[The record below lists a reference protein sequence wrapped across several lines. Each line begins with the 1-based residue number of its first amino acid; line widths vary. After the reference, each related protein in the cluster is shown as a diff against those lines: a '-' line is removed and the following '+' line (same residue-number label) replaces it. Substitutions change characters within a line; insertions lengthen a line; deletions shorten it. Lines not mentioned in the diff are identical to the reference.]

1 MMELLI
7 SWCVTSSI
15 LLAVFLLLRGTLFRK
30 LSPRARY
37 ALWGVVLLRLL
48 VPLQI
53 PSLSLPASAADLVP
67 EPPVLSNRPLSP
79 DTAMGHAVIP
89 SGLLEENGLTIADD
103 GTVQASPSDQ
113 GAALWE
119 LQENGA
125 VYMYFGGPTLN
136 DVLHA
141 AVVLAWG
148 AGAGVVLLAVL
159 AANLRFAQKLRKSR
173 RPLPTADCP
182 LPVYEADGLSSPC
195 LCGVLHPA
203 VYLTPEAAA
212 DGTVCTHV
220 LSHELTHFRHRDH
233 IWSLL
238 RCLALALH
246 WYNPLVWAAVIL
258 SKRDGELSCDEG
270 TIARLGEAERI
281 PYGRTLIGLVARRSG
296 AGGVLSCSTTMTGG
310 KKTVQRRIAQLVKQ
324 PETKKTALF
333 LAAAAL
339 ALAAVFVF
347 AGGNSEPSF
356 AQQLQAAHTIQVTFD
371 SSYNDYDAP
380 RITDSDLV
388 AQAKTI
394 LLSGNPDNHTVA
406 PGLRYTNTSVE
417 FFNEAGW
424 SLGFHFL
431 SNQSMCTSL
440 YELAREQENR
450 DQSQTTYQVEYP
462 IFKAQLTELFL
473 NDPECVAQ
481 NQSPDYDMADWLTN
495 WTTFY
500 EVSYG
505 VPWWDP
511 EAPEGWYARAMD
523 AGSWYTIAIPDH
535 LVDAVLEICRGA
547 AQDTAVDA
555 ASSSEMAAALE
566 QTVSLH
572 ASFGSLSS
580 FIGPPITDSDLVN
593 QAKEILRSGDP
604 QSDTTAFADLYYG
617 SSVEF
622 FGADGHSL
630 GRYPLSNR
638 DMCSALGSLA
648 HEQMERNQIA
658 DTLASADYLQAETV
672 LIPALLS
679 DPDWETAVKTL
690 DYQPEDWSA
699 WLSLCL
705 ESLGLAPYYNPEA
718 ELFIFNS
725 PTGTRISLP
734 ESLLQ
739 PQELFS
745 RSASPTRV
753 TVSSSS
759 ADVEEAAASFG
770 TALAQFYLDLDPR
783 HPKAVTSAR
792 LAQAE
797 VYDTGETAFC
807 ARITLA
813 LDPVEPNTVYWMAGA
828 GIDLAEANS
837 PWAGLWLD
845 THEYRL
851 ERQAD
856 GSWRCTE
863 AATGGLRAD

>member
-1 MMELLI
+1 MREILL
-7 SWCVTSSI
+7 TSSVLI
-15 LLAVFLLLRGTLFRK
+15 LAVLLLRRAFRDRI
-30 LSPRARY
+30 SRRAQY
-37 ALWGVVLLRLL
+37 VLWALVLVRLL
-48 VPLQI
+48 VPV
-53 PSLSLPASAADLVP
+53 SLPGADFSVLSAAEPVGRTVTERLEQREIYRVPLAPSPMGTAPQVTSPAPQIEGGGSPSGEAAAPSGGEEAFSYPVIRERVVTAADLLT
-67 EPPVLSNRPLSP
+67 VLWLIGIA
-79 DTAMGHAVIP
+79 AMAVWF
-89 SGLLEENGLTIADD
+89 LVT
-103 GTVQASPSDQ
+103 
-113 GAALWE
+113 
-119 LQENGA
+119 
-125 VYMYFGGPTLN
+125 
-136 DVLHA
+136 
-141 AVVLAWG
+141 
-148 AGAGVVLLAVL
+148 
-159 AANLRFAQKLRKSR
+159 NLRFWQKLRR
-173 RPLPTADCP
+173 TRAPYAAENCRY
-182 LPVYEADGLSSPC
+182 PVYLVEAGLPSPC
-195 LCGVLHPA
+195 LFGLFRPA
-203 VYLTPEAAA
+203 IYLTPAVVTSPERLR
-212 DGTVCTHV
+212 HV
-220 LSHELTHFRHRDH
+220 LAHETAHARHLDPL
-233 IWSLL
+233 WSLL
-238 RCLALALH
+238 RSVCLAVY
-246 WYNPLVWAAVIL
+246 WFDPLVWIAAAV
-258 SKRDGELSCDEG
+258 SKADGELACDEG
-270 TIARLGEAERI
+270 TIRQLGEGERI

-371 SSYNDYDAP
+371 SAYNDYDAP

-394 LLSGNPDNHTVA
+394 LLSGDPDNHTVA

-417 FFNEAGW
+417 FFNEAGR

-450 DQSQTTYQVEYP
+450 TQSQNTFRVEHP
-462 IFKAQLTELFL
+462 AFKAQLTELFL

-797 VYDTGETAFC
+797 VYDTSETAFC

-813 LDPVEPNTVYWMAGA
+813 LNPVEPNTVYWMAGA

-845 THEYRL
+845 TLEYRL

>member
-30 LSPRARY
+30 LSPRVRY
-37 ALWGVVLLRLL
+37 TLWGVVLLRLL
-48 VPLQI
+48 VPFQI
-53 PSLSLPASAADLVP
+53 PSLSLPAAAADLVP

-89 SGLLEENGLTIADD
+89 SDLLEENGLTITDD
-103 GTVQASPSDQ
+103 GTVQASPSGQD
-113 GAALWE
+113 AALWE
-119 LQENGA
+119 LQENGE
-125 VYMYFGGPTLN
+125 VYMYFGGPTLD

-159 AANLRFAQKLRKSR
+159 AANLWFAQKLRKSR
-173 RPLPTADCP
+173 RPLPLADCP

-195 LCGVLHPA
+195 LCGVLRPA
-203 VYLTPEAAA
+203 VYLTPEAAE
-212 DGTVCTHV
+212 DGTVRTHV

-258 SKRDGELSCDEG
+258 SKRDGELACDEG

-296 AGGVLSCSTTMTGG
+296 AGGLLSCSTTMTGG

-324 PETKKTALF
+324 PETKKAALF
-333 LAAAAL
+333 LAAAAV

-371 SSYNDYDAP
+371 SAYNDYDAP

-417 FFNEAGW
+417 FFNEAGR

-450 DQSQTTYQVEYP
+450 TQSQNTYRVEHSA
-462 IFKAQLTELFL
+462 FKAQLTELFL

-481 NQSPDYDMADWLTN
+481 NQSPDYDMEDWLTN

-505 VPWWDP
+505 APWWDP
-511 EAPEGWYARAMD
+511 SAPEGWYARAMD

-535 LVDAVLEICRGA
+535 LADAVLEVCREA
-547 AQDTAVDA
+547 ALCPSSEELYAALQGESPVCFTPSPTADFFYRISDRDIIAQISSLLLDEAVTGTDLSRSPGRVAAGEADCIVSFARDGDTELHVYLEERDGGCLLACGPLGEDNEENASLPVLRVLPSGTSTAIRQAVDDWYA
-555 ASSSEMAAALE
+555 R
-566 QTVSLH
+566 Q
-572 ASFGSLSS
+572 
-580 FIGPPITDSDLVN
+580 
-593 QAKEILRSGDP
+593 P
-604 QSDTTAFADLYYG
+604 QSDSAPAD
-617 SSVEF
+617 
-622 FGADGHSL
+622 
-630 GRYPLSNR
+630 
-638 DMCSALGSLA
+638 
-648 HEQMERNQIA
+648 
-658 DTLASADYLQAETV
+658 
-672 LIPALLS
+672 
-679 DPDWETAVKTL
+679 
-690 DYQPEDWSA
+690 
-699 WLSLCL
+699 
-705 ESLGLAPYYNPEA
+705 
-718 ELFIFNS
+718 
-725 PTGTRISLP
+725 
-734 ESLLQ
+734 
-739 PQELFS
+739 
-745 RSASPTRV
+745 
-753 TVSSSS
+753 
-759 ADVEEAAASFG
+759 
-770 TALAQFYLDLDPR
+770 
-783 HPKAVTSAR
+783 
-792 LAQAE
+792 
-797 VYDTGETAFC
+797 
-807 ARITLA
+807 
-813 LDPVEPNTVYWMAGA
+813 
-828 GIDLAEANS
+828 
-837 PWAGLWLD
+837 
-845 THEYRL
+845 
-851 ERQAD
+851 
-856 GSWRCTE
+856 
-863 AATGGLRAD
+863 

>member
-1 MMELLI
+1 M
-7 SWCVTSSI
+7 
-15 LLAVFLLLRGTLFRK
+15 
-30 LSPRARY
+30 
-37 ALWGVVLLRLL
+37 
-48 VPLQI
+48 
-53 PSLSLPASAADLVP
+53 
-67 EPPVLSNRPLSP
+67 
-79 DTAMGHAVIP
+79 
-89 SGLLEENGLTIADD
+89 
-103 GTVQASPSDQ
+103 
-113 GAALWE
+113 
-119 LQENGA
+119 
-125 VYMYFGGPTLN
+125 
-136 DVLHA
+136 
-141 AVVLAWG
+141 
-148 AGAGVVLLAVL
+148 
-159 AANLRFAQKLRKSR
+159 
-173 RPLPTADCP
+173 
-182 LPVYEADGLSSPC
+182 
-195 LCGVLHPA
+195 
-203 VYLTPEAAA
+203 
-212 DGTVCTHV
+212 
-220 LSHELTHFRHRDH
+220 
-233 IWSLL
+233 
-238 RCLALALH
+238 
-246 WYNPLVWAAVIL
+246 
-258 SKRDGELSCDEG
+258 
-270 TIARLGEAERI
+270 
-281 PYGRTLIGLVARRSG
+281 
-296 AGGVLSCSTTMTGG
+296 
-310 KKTVQRRIAQLVKQ
+310 
-324 PETKKTALF
+324 
-333 LAAAAL
+333 
-339 ALAAVFVF
+339 
-347 AGGNSEPSF
+347 
-356 AQQLQAAHTIQVTFD
+356 
-371 SSYNDYDAP
+371 
-380 RITDSDLV
+380 
-388 AQAKTI
+388 
-394 LLSGNPDNHTVA
+394 
-406 PGLRYTNTSVE
+406 
-417 FFNEAGW
+417 
-424 SLGFHFL
+424 
-431 SNQSMCTSL
+431 
-440 YELAREQENR
+440 
-450 DQSQTTYQVEYP
+450 
-462 IFKAQLTELFL
+462 
-473 NDPECVAQ
+473 
-481 NQSPDYDMADWLTN
+481 
-495 WTTFY
+495 
-500 EVSYG
+500 
-505 VPWWDP
+505 
-511 EAPEGWYARAMD
+511 
-523 AGSWYTIAIPDH
+523 
-535 LVDAVLEICRGA
+535 LEICRGA
-547 AQDTAVDA
+547 AQDTAADA

-572 ASFGSLSS
+572 ASFGPLSS

-658 DTLASADYLQAETV
+658 DTLASTDYLQAETV

-759 ADVEEAAASFG
+759 ADVEEAAVSFG

-845 THEYRL
+845 TLEYRL

>member
-30 LSPRARY
+30 LSPRVRY

-48 VPLQI
+48 VPFQI
-53 PSLSLPASAADLVP
+53 PSLSLPTSAADLAP

-89 SGLLEENGLTIADD
+89 SDLLEENGLTITDD
-103 GTVQASPSDQ
+103 GTVQASPSGQD
-113 GAALWE
+113 AALWE
-119 LQENGA
+119 LQENGE
-125 VYMYFGGPTLN
+125 VYLYFGGLTLN
-136 DVLHA
+136 DVLRA
-141 AVVLAWG
+141 AIVLVWSV
-148 AGAGVVLLAVL
+148 GAGVVLLAVL
-159 AANLRFAQKLRKSR
+159 AANLWFAQKLRKSR
-173 RPLPTADCP
+173 RPLPLADCP
-182 LPVYEADGLSSPC
+182 LPVYEAYGLSSPC
-195 LCGVLHPA
+195 LCGVLRPA

-212 DGTVCTHV
+212 DGTVRTHV

-258 SKRDGELSCDEG
+258 SKRDGELACDEG
-270 TIARLGEAERI
+270 TIRRLGESERI

-333 LAAAAL
+333 LAAAAV

-371 SSYNDYDAP
+371 SAYNDYDAP

-417 FFNEAGW
+417 FFNEAGR

-450 DQSQTTYQVEYP
+450 TQSQNTYRVEHSA
-462 IFKAQLTELFL
+462 FKAQLTELFL

-481 NQSPDYDMADWLTN
+481 NQSPDYDMEDWLTN

-505 VPWWDP
+505 VPWWEP
-511 EAPEGWYARAMD
+511 SAPEGWYARAVD
-523 AGSWYTIAIPDH
+523 AGSWYSIAIPDH
-535 LVDAVLEICRGA
+535 LADAVLEVCREA
-547 AQDTAVDA
+547 ALCPSSEELYAALQGETPVCFTPSPTAYFFYRISDRNVIAQISSLLLDEAVTGTDLSRSPGRVAAGESDCIISFARDGDTELHVYLEERDGGCLLACGPLGEDNEENASLPVLRVLPSGTSTAIRQAVDDWYA
-555 ASSSEMAAALE
+555 R
-566 QTVSLH
+566 Q
-572 ASFGSLSS
+572 
-580 FIGPPITDSDLVN
+580 
-593 QAKEILRSGDP
+593 P
-604 QSDTTAFADLYYG
+604 QSDSAPAD
-617 SSVEF
+617 
-622 FGADGHSL
+622 
-630 GRYPLSNR
+630 
-638 DMCSALGSLA
+638 
-648 HEQMERNQIA
+648 
-658 DTLASADYLQAETV
+658 
-672 LIPALLS
+672 
-679 DPDWETAVKTL
+679 
-690 DYQPEDWSA
+690 
-699 WLSLCL
+699 
-705 ESLGLAPYYNPEA
+705 
-718 ELFIFNS
+718 
-725 PTGTRISLP
+725 
-734 ESLLQ
+734 
-739 PQELFS
+739 
-745 RSASPTRV
+745 
-753 TVSSSS
+753 
-759 ADVEEAAASFG
+759 
-770 TALAQFYLDLDPR
+770 
-783 HPKAVTSAR
+783 
-792 LAQAE
+792 
-797 VYDTGETAFC
+797 
-807 ARITLA
+807 
-813 LDPVEPNTVYWMAGA
+813 
-828 GIDLAEANS
+828 
-837 PWAGLWLD
+837 
-845 THEYRL
+845 
-851 ERQAD
+851 
-856 GSWRCTE
+856 
-863 AATGGLRAD
+863 

>member
-30 LSPRARY
+30 LSPRVRY
-37 ALWGVVLLRLL
+37 TLWGVVLLRLL
-48 VPLQI
+48 VPFQI
-53 PSLSLPASAADLVP
+53 PSLSLPAAAADLAP
-67 EPPVLSNRPLSP
+67 ELPVLSNRPLSP
-79 DTAMGHAVIP
+79 NTATGHAVIP
-89 SGLLEENGLTIADD
+89 SDLLEENGLTITDG

-113 GAALWE
+113 DAALWE
-119 LQENGA
+119 LQENGE
-125 VYMYFGGPTLN
+125 VYLYFGGPTLD
-136 DVLHA
+136 DVLRA

-159 AANLRFAQKLRKSR
+159 AANLRFAQKLRRGR
-173 RPLPTADCP
+173 RPLPTAGCP
-182 LPVYEADGLSSPC
+182 LPVYEAEELSSPC
-195 LCGVLHPA
+195 LCGVLRPA
-203 VYLTPEAAA
+203 VYLTPEAAE
-212 DGTVCTHV
+212 DGTVRTHV

-238 RCLALALH
+238 RCLALVLH
-246 WYNPLVWAAVIL
+246 WYNPLVWAAVVL
-258 SKRDGELSCDEG
+258 SKRDGELACDEG
-270 TIARLGEAERI
+270 TIARLGESERI

-371 SSYNDYDAP
+371 SAYNDYDAP

-394 LLSGNPDNHTVA
+394 LLSGDPDNHTVA

-417 FFNEAGW
+417 FFNEADR

-450 DQSQTTYQVEYP
+450 TQSQNTYRVEHSA
-462 IFKAQLTELFL
+462 FKAQLTELFL

-481 NQSPDYDMADWLTN
+481 NQSPDYDMEDWLTN

-535 LVDAVLEICRGA
+535 LVDAVLEICREA
-547 AQDTAVDA
+547 ALCPSSEELYAALQGESPVCFTPSPTADFFYRISDRDVIAQISSLLLDEAVTGTDLSRSPGRVAVGESDCIISFARDGDTELHVYLEDRDGGCLLACGPLGEDNEENASFPVLRVLPSGTSTAIRQAVDDWYA
-555 ASSSEMAAALE
+555 R
-566 QTVSLH
+566 Q
-572 ASFGSLSS
+572 
-580 FIGPPITDSDLVN
+580 
-593 QAKEILRSGDP
+593 P
-604 QSDTTAFADLYYG
+604 QSDSAPAD
-617 SSVEF
+617 
-622 FGADGHSL
+622 
-630 GRYPLSNR
+630 
-638 DMCSALGSLA
+638 
-648 HEQMERNQIA
+648 
-658 DTLASADYLQAETV
+658 
-672 LIPALLS
+672 
-679 DPDWETAVKTL
+679 
-690 DYQPEDWSA
+690 
-699 WLSLCL
+699 
-705 ESLGLAPYYNPEA
+705 
-718 ELFIFNS
+718 
-725 PTGTRISLP
+725 
-734 ESLLQ
+734 
-739 PQELFS
+739 
-745 RSASPTRV
+745 
-753 TVSSSS
+753 
-759 ADVEEAAASFG
+759 
-770 TALAQFYLDLDPR
+770 
-783 HPKAVTSAR
+783 
-792 LAQAE
+792 
-797 VYDTGETAFC
+797 
-807 ARITLA
+807 
-813 LDPVEPNTVYWMAGA
+813 
-828 GIDLAEANS
+828 
-837 PWAGLWLD
+837 
-845 THEYRL
+845 
-851 ERQAD
+851 
-856 GSWRCTE
+856 
-863 AATGGLRAD
+863 

>member
-30 LSPRARY
+30 LSPRVRY

-48 VPLQI
+48 VPFQI
-53 PSLSLPASAADLVP
+53 PSLSLPAAAADLTP
-67 EPPVLSNRPLSP
+67 ELSTISERPIFPNTILVRPINPSVSLDEEDQADLPHSASTIESNLSEYY
-79 DTAMGHAVIP
+79 H
-89 SGLLEENGLTIADD
+89 
-103 GTVQASPSDQ
+103 
-113 GAALWE
+113 
-119 LQENGA
+119 
-125 VYMYFGGPTLN
+125 FGGPTLS
-136 DVLHA
+136 DGVQ
-141 AVVLAWG
+141 VVWA
-148 AGAGVVLLAVL
+148 AGAGMVLLAVL
-159 AANLRFAQKLRKSR
+159 AANLRFAQKLRQSR
-173 RPLPTADCP
+173 RPLPTAGCP
-182 LPVYEADGLSSPC
+182 LPVYEAEELSSPC
-195 LCGVLHPA
+195 LCGVLRPA
-203 VYLTPEAAA
+203 VYLTPEAAE
-212 DGTVCTHV
+212 DGTVRTHV

-246 WYNPLVWAAVIL
+246 WYNPLVWAAVVL
-258 SKRDGELSCDEG
+258 SKRDGELACDEG
-270 TIARLGEAERI
+270 TIRQLGEGERI

-333 LAAAAL
+333 LAAAAV

-371 SSYNDYDAP
+371 SAYNDYDAP

-417 FFNEAGW
+417 FFNEAGR

-450 DQSQTTYQVEYP
+450 TQSQNTFRVEHP
-462 IFKAQLTELFL
+462 AFKAQLTELFL

-547 AQDTAVDA
+547 AQDTAADA

-572 ASFGSLSS
+572 ASFGPLSS

-845 THEYRL
+845 TLEYRL

>member
-15 LLAVFLLLRGTLFRK
+15 LLAVFLLLRGTLFRT
-30 LSPRARY
+30 LSPRVRY

-48 VPLQI
+48 VPFQI
-53 PSLSLPASAADLVP
+53 PSLSLPASAADLTP
-67 EPPVLSNRPLSP
+67 ELSTISERPIFPNTILVRPINPSVSLDEEDQADLPHSASTIESNLSEYY
-79 DTAMGHAVIP
+79 H
-89 SGLLEENGLTIADD
+89 
-103 GTVQASPSDQ
+103 
-113 GAALWE
+113 
-119 LQENGA
+119 
-125 VYMYFGGPTLN
+125 FGGPTLS
-136 DVLHA
+136 DGVQ
-141 AVVLAWG
+141 VVWA
-148 AGAGVVLLAVL
+148 AGAGMVLLAVL
-159 AANLRFAQKLRKSR
+159 AANLRFAQKLRQSR
-173 RPLPTADCP
+173 RPLPTAGCP
-182 LPVYEADGLSSPC
+182 LPVYEAEELSSPC
-195 LCGVLHPA
+195 LCGVLRPA
-203 VYLTPEAAA
+203 VYLTPEAAE
-212 DGTVCTHV
+212 DRTVRTHV

-238 RCLALALH
+238 RCLALVLH
-246 WYNPLVWAAVIL
+246 WYNPLVWAAVVL

-270 TIARLGEAERI
+270 TIRQLGEGERI

-324 PETKKTALF
+324 PETKKAALF
-333 LAAAAL
+333 LAAAAV

-371 SSYNDYDAP
+371 SAYNDYDAP

-394 LLSGNPDNHTVA
+394 LLSGDPDNHTVA

-417 FFNEAGW
+417 FFNEAGR

-450 DQSQTTYQVEYP
+450 TQSQNTFRVEHP
-462 IFKAQLTELFL
+462 AFKAQLTELFL

-481 NQSPDYDMADWLTN
+481 NQSPDYDMEDWLTN

-547 AQDTAVDA
+547 AQDTAADA

-572 ASFGSLSS
+572 ASFGPLSS

-658 DTLASADYLQAETV
+658 DTLASTDYLQAETV

-679 DPDWETAVKTL
+679 DPDRETAVKTL

-845 THEYRL
+845 TLEYRL

>member
-30 LSPRARY
+30 LSPRVRY

-48 VPLQI
+48 VPFQI
-53 PSLSLPASAADLVP
+53 PSLSLPASAADLAP
-67 EPPVLSNRPLSP
+67 ELPVLSNRPLSP

-103 GTVQASPSDQ
+103 GTVQASQSGQD
-113 GAALWE
+113 AALWE
-119 LQENGA
+119 LQENGE
-125 VYMYFGGPTLN
+125 VYMYFGGPTLD
-136 DVLHA
+136 DVLRA
-141 AVVLAWG
+141 AVVMVWA
-148 AGAGVVLLAVL
+148 AGAGGVLLAVL
-159 AANLRFAQKLRKSR
+159 AANLRFAQKLRRSR
-173 RPLPTADCP
+173 RPLPTAGCP
-182 LPVYEADGLSSPC
+182 LPVYEAEGLSSPC
-195 LCGVLHPA
+195 LCGVLRPA

-212 DGTVCTHV
+212 DGTVRTHV
-220 LSHELTHFRHRDH
+220 LAHELTHFRHRDH

-246 WYNPLVWAAVIL
+246 WYNPLVWAAVVL

-270 TIARLGEAERI
+270 TIRRLGEGERI

-296 AGGVLSCSTTMTGG
+296 AGGALSCSTTMTGG

-371 SSYNDYDAP
+371 SAYNDYDAP

-406 PGLRYTNTSVE
+406 PGLRYTNTRVE
-417 FFNEAGW
+417 FFNEAGR

-440 YELAREQENR
+440 YELAREQESR
-450 DQSQTTYQVEYP
+450 QYTAYQVESP
-462 IFKAQLTELFL
+462 EGIAALSQLFL
-473 NDPECVAQ
+473 SDPACVEQ
-481 NQSPDYDMADWLTN
+481 NASPDYDMEDWLTN

-505 VPWWDP
+505 VPWWEP
-511 EAPEGWYARAMD
+511 SAPEGWYARAMD

-547 AQDTAVDA
+547 AQGTASDA

-572 ASFGSLSS
+572 ASFGPLSS

-638 DMCSALGSLA
+638 DMCSALDSLA
-648 HEQMERNQIA
+648 HEQTERNQIA
-658 DTLASADYLQAETV
+658 DTLTSADYLQAETV

-705 ESLGLAPYYNPEA
+705 ETLGLAPYYNSEA
-718 ELFIFNS
+718 ELFFFDS
-725 PTGTRISLP
+725 PDGARISLP

-759 ADVEEAAASFG
+759 ADVEEAAANFG
-770 TALAQFYLDLDPR
+770 TALAQFYLDLDLR
-783 HPKAVTSAR
+783 HPKAVTSAQ

-797 VYDTGETAFC
+797 VYDAGETAFC

>member
-30 LSPRARY
+30 LSPRVRY

-48 VPLQI
+48 VPFQI
-53 PSLSLPASAADLVP
+53 PSLSLPASAADLTP
-67 EPPVLSNRPLSP
+67 ELSTISERPIFPNTILVRPINPSVSLDEEDQADLPHSASTIESNLSEYY
-79 DTAMGHAVIP
+79 H
-89 SGLLEENGLTIADD
+89 
-103 GTVQASPSDQ
+103 
-113 GAALWE
+113 
-119 LQENGA
+119 
-125 VYMYFGGPTLN
+125 FGGPTLS
-136 DVLHA
+136 DGVQ
-141 AVVLAWG
+141 VVWA
-148 AGAGVVLLAVL
+148 AGAGMVLLAVL
-159 AANLRFAQKLRKSR
+159 AANLRFAQKLRQSR
-173 RPLPTADCP
+173 RPLPTAGCP
-182 LPVYEADGLSSPC
+182 LPVYEADGLPSPC
-195 LCGVLHPA
+195 LCGVLRPA
-203 VYLTPEAAA
+203 IYLTPEAAE
-212 DGTVCTHV
+212 DRTVRTHV

-270 TIARLGEAERI
+270 TIARLGEGERI

-310 KKTVQRRIAQLVKQ
+310 KKTVQRRITQLVKQ

-333 LAAAAL
+333 LAAAAV

-371 SSYNDYDAP
+371 SAYNDYDAP

-394 LLSGNPDNHTVA
+394 LLSGDPDNHTVA

-417 FFNEAGW
+417 FFNEAGR

-450 DQSQTTYQVEYP
+450 TQSQNTFRVEHP
-462 IFKAQLTELFL
+462 AFKAQLTELFL

-481 NQSPDYDMADWLTN
+481 NQSPDYDMEDWLTN

-511 EAPEGWYARAMD
+511 SAPEGWYARAMD
-523 AGSWYTIAIPDH
+523 AGSWYSIAIPDH

-547 AQDTAVDA
+547 AQDTAADA

-572 ASFGSLSS
+572 ASFGPLSS

-745 RSASPTRV
+745 RSASPTQV

-813 LDPVEPNTVYWMAGA
+813 LNPVEPNTVYWMAGA

-845 THEYRL
+845 TLEYRL

>member
-15 LLAVFLLLRGTLFRK
+15 LLAVFLLLRGTLGRR
-30 LSPRARY
+30 LSAWARY
-37 ALWGVVLLRLL
+37 ALWAVVLVRLL
-48 VPLQI
+48 VPFQV
-53 PSLSLPASAADLVP
+53 PDLSLPAAAADLTPQTLSLSDPSV
-67 EPPVLSNRPLSP
+67 PVLSSTYPIDQVRDGQVQGLAILPDGRPTVSTSMGEAKITGAGQAVTRALFWVSP
-79 DTAMGHAVIP
+79 AT
-89 SGLLEENGLTIADD
+89 LL
-103 GTVQASPSDQ
+103 
-113 GAALWE
+113 AALW
-119 LQENGA
+119 
-125 VYMYFGGPTLN
+125 T
-136 DVLHA
+136 
-141 AVVLAWG
+141 
-148 AGAGVVLLAVL
+148 AGVGAVLLAVL
-159 AANLRFAQKLRKSR
+159 ISNLHFARKLRKSR
-173 RPLPTADCP
+173 LPLPTAGCP

-195 LCGVLHPA
+195 LCGVLRPA

-212 DGTVCTHV
+212 DETVRTHV
-220 LSHELTHFRHRDH
+220 LAHELTHFRHRDH

-246 WYNPLVWAAVIL
+246 WYNPLVWAAAVL

-270 TIARLGEAERI
+270 TIRRLGEAERI

-371 SSYNDYDAP
+371 SAYNDYDAP

-417 FFNEAGW
+417 FFNEAGR

-450 DQSQTTYQVEYP
+450 TQSQNTFRVEHLA
-462 IFKAQLTELFL
+462 FKAQLTELFL

-813 LDPVEPNTVYWMAGA
+813 LDPVEPNTVYWMAGG
-828 GIDLAEANS
+828 GIDLAETDS

-845 THEYRL
+845 TLEYRL

>member
-30 LSPRARY
+30 LSPRVRY

-48 VPLQI
+48 VPFQI

-89 SGLLEENGLTIADD
+89 SDLLEENGLTITDG
-103 GTVQASPSDQ
+103 GTVQASPSGQD
-113 GAALWE
+113 AALWE
-119 LQENGA
+119 LQENGE
-125 VYMYFGGPTLN
+125 VYLYFGGPTLD

-159 AANLRFAQKLRKSR
+159 AANLRFAQKLRRSR
-173 RPLPTADCP
+173 RPLPLADCP
-182 LPVYEADGLSSPC
+182 LPVYEADGLPSPC
-195 LCGVLHPA
+195 LCGVLRPA

-212 DGTVCTHV
+212 DGTVRTHV

-246 WYNPLVWAAVIL
+246 WYNPLVWAAVVL

-270 TIARLGEAERI
+270 TIRRLGEGERI
-281 PYGRTLIGLVARRSG
+281 SYGRTLIGLVARRSG

-310 KKTVQRRIAQLVKQ
+310 KKTVQRRITQLVKQ

-356 AQQLQAAHTIQVTFD
+356 VQQLQAAHTIQVTFD
-371 SSYNDYDAP
+371 SAYNDYDAP

-417 FFNEAGW
+417 FFNEAGR

-450 DQSQTTYQVEYP
+450 TQSQNTYRVEHSA
-462 IFKAQLTELFL
+462 FKAQLTELFL

-481 NQSPDYDMADWLTN
+481 NQSPDHDMEDWLTN

-505 VPWWDP
+505 APWWDP
-511 EAPEGWYARAMD
+511 SAPEGWYARAVD
-523 AGSWYTIAIPDH
+523 AGSWYSIAIPDH
-535 LVDAVLEICRGA
+535 LADAVLEVCREA
-547 AQDTAVDA
+547 ALCPSSEELYAALQGETPVCFTPSPTAYFFYRISDRNVIAQISSLLLDEAVTGTDLSRSPGRVAAGESDCIISFARDGDTELHVYLEERDGGCLLACGPLGEDNEENASFPVLRVLPSGTSTAIRQAVDDWYA
-555 ASSSEMAAALE
+555 R
-566 QTVSLH
+566 Q
-572 ASFGSLSS
+572 
-580 FIGPPITDSDLVN
+580 
-593 QAKEILRSGDP
+593 P
-604 QSDTTAFADLYYG
+604 QSDSAPAD
-617 SSVEF
+617 
-622 FGADGHSL
+622 
-630 GRYPLSNR
+630 
-638 DMCSALGSLA
+638 
-648 HEQMERNQIA
+648 
-658 DTLASADYLQAETV
+658 
-672 LIPALLS
+672 
-679 DPDWETAVKTL
+679 
-690 DYQPEDWSA
+690 
-699 WLSLCL
+699 
-705 ESLGLAPYYNPEA
+705 
-718 ELFIFNS
+718 
-725 PTGTRISLP
+725 
-734 ESLLQ
+734 
-739 PQELFS
+739 
-745 RSASPTRV
+745 
-753 TVSSSS
+753 
-759 ADVEEAAASFG
+759 
-770 TALAQFYLDLDPR
+770 
-783 HPKAVTSAR
+783 
-792 LAQAE
+792 
-797 VYDTGETAFC
+797 
-807 ARITLA
+807 
-813 LDPVEPNTVYWMAGA
+813 
-828 GIDLAEANS
+828 
-837 PWAGLWLD
+837 
-845 THEYRL
+845 
-851 ERQAD
+851 
-856 GSWRCTE
+856 
-863 AATGGLRAD
+863 

>member
-30 LSPRARY
+30 LSPRVRY

-48 VPLQI
+48 VPFQI
-53 PSLSLPASAADLVP
+53 PSLSLPASAADLTP
-67 EPPVLSNRPLSP
+67 ELSTISERPIFPNTILVRPINPSVSLDEEDQADLPHSASTIESNLSEYY
-79 DTAMGHAVIP
+79 H
-89 SGLLEENGLTIADD
+89 
-103 GTVQASPSDQ
+103 
-113 GAALWE
+113 
-119 LQENGA
+119 
-125 VYMYFGGPTLN
+125 FGGPTLS
-136 DVLHA
+136 DGVQ
-141 AVVLAWG
+141 VVWA
-148 AGAGVVLLAVL
+148 AGAGMVLLAVL
-159 AANLRFAQKLRKSR
+159 AANLRFAQKLRQSR
-173 RPLPTADCP
+173 RPLPTAGCP
-182 LPVYEADGLSSPC
+182 LPVYEAEELSSPC
-195 LCGVLHPA
+195 LCGVLRPA
-203 VYLTPEAAA
+203 IYLTPEAAE
-212 DGTVCTHV
+212 DRTVRTHV

-270 TIARLGEAERI
+270 TIARLGEGERI

-310 KKTVQRRIAQLVKQ
+310 KKTVQRRITQLVKQ

-333 LAAAAL
+333 LAAAAV

-371 SSYNDYDAP
+371 SAYNDYDAP

-394 LLSGNPDNHTVA
+394 LLSGDPDNHTVA

-417 FFNEAGW
+417 FFNEAGR

-450 DQSQTTYQVEYP
+450 TQSQNTFRVEHP
-462 IFKAQLTELFL
+462 AFKAQLTELFL

-481 NQSPDYDMADWLTN
+481 NQSPDYDMEDWLTN

-511 EAPEGWYARAMD
+511 SAPEGWYARAMD
-523 AGSWYTIAIPDH
+523 AGSWYSIAIPDH

-547 AQDTAVDA
+547 AQDTAADA

-572 ASFGSLSS
+572 ASFGPLSS

-679 DPDWETAVKTL
+679 DPDRETAVKTL

-718 ELFIFNS
+718 GLFIFNS

-845 THEYRL
+845 TLEYRL

>member
-15 LLAVFLLLRGTLFRK
+15 LLAVFLLLRGTLGRR
-30 LSPRARY
+30 LSAWARY
-37 ALWGVVLLRLL
+37 ALWAVVLVRLL
-48 VPLQI
+48 VPFQV
-53 PSLSLPASAADLVP
+53 PDLSLPAAAADLTPQTLSLSDPSV
-67 EPPVLSNRPLSP
+67 PVLSSTYPIDQVRDGQVQGLAILPDGRPTVSTSMGEAKITGAGQAVTRALFWVSP
-79 DTAMGHAVIP
+79 AT
-89 SGLLEENGLTIADD
+89 LL
-103 GTVQASPSDQ
+103 
-113 GAALWE
+113 AALW
-119 LQENGA
+119 
-125 VYMYFGGPTLN
+125 T
-136 DVLHA
+136 
-141 AVVLAWG
+141 
-148 AGAGVVLLAVL
+148 AGVGAVLLAVL
-159 AANLRFAQKLRKSR
+159 ISNLHFARKLRKSR
-173 RPLPTADCP
+173 LPLPTAGCP

-195 LCGVLHPA
+195 LCGVLRPA

-212 DGTVCTHV
+212 DETVRTHV
-220 LSHELTHFRHRDH
+220 LAHELTHFRHRDH

-246 WYNPLVWAAVIL
+246 WYNPLVWAAVVL

-270 TIARLGEAERI
+270 TIRRLGEAERI

-324 PETKKTALF
+324 PETKKNALF

-371 SSYNDYDAP
+371 SAYNDYDAP

-417 FFNEAGW
+417 FFNEAGR

-450 DQSQTTYQVEYP
+450 TQSQNTFRVEHLA
-462 IFKAQLTELFL
+462 FKAQLTELFL

-845 THEYRL
+845 TLEYRL

>member
-37 ALWGVVLLRLL
+37 VLWGVVLLRLL
-48 VPLQI
+48 VPFQI

-89 SGLLEENGLTIADD
+89 SDLQEENGLTITDG
-103 GTVQASPSDQ
+103 GTVQASPSGQD
-113 GAALWE
+113 AALWE
-119 LQENGA
+119 LQENGE
-125 VYMYFGGPTLN
+125 VYLYFGGPTLD

-148 AGAGVVLLAVL
+148 VGAGVVLLAVL
-159 AANLRFAQKLRKSR
+159 AANLRFAQKLRRSR
-173 RPLPTADCP
+173 RPLPTAGCP

-195 LCGVLHPA
+195 LCGVLRPA

-371 SSYNDYDAP
+371 SAYNDYDAP

-394 LLSGNPDNHTVA
+394 LLSGDPDNHTVA

-417 FFNEAGW
+417 FFNEAGR

-440 YELAREQENR
+440 YELAKEQENR
-450 DQSQTTYQVEYP
+450 TQSQNTYRVEHSA
-462 IFKAQLTELFL
+462 FKAQLTELFL

-481 NQSPDYDMADWLTN
+481 NQSPDYDMEDWLTN

-523 AGSWYTIAIPDH
+523 AGSWYSIAIPDH
-535 LVDAVLEICRGA
+535 LADAVLEVCREA
-547 AQDTAVDA
+547 ALCPSSEELYAALQGESPVCFTPSPTADFFYRISDRDVIAQISSLLLDEAVTGTDLSRSPGRVAAGESDCIISFARDGDTELHVYLEERDGGCLLACGPLGEDNEENASFPVLRVLPSGTSTAIRQAVDDWYA
-555 ASSSEMAAALE
+555 R
-566 QTVSLH
+566 Q
-572 ASFGSLSS
+572 
-580 FIGPPITDSDLVN
+580 
-593 QAKEILRSGDP
+593 P
-604 QSDTTAFADLYYG
+604 QSDSAPAD
-617 SSVEF
+617 
-622 FGADGHSL
+622 
-630 GRYPLSNR
+630 
-638 DMCSALGSLA
+638 
-648 HEQMERNQIA
+648 
-658 DTLASADYLQAETV
+658 
-672 LIPALLS
+672 
-679 DPDWETAVKTL
+679 
-690 DYQPEDWSA
+690 
-699 WLSLCL
+699 
-705 ESLGLAPYYNPEA
+705 
-718 ELFIFNS
+718 
-725 PTGTRISLP
+725 
-734 ESLLQ
+734 
-739 PQELFS
+739 
-745 RSASPTRV
+745 
-753 TVSSSS
+753 
-759 ADVEEAAASFG
+759 
-770 TALAQFYLDLDPR
+770 
-783 HPKAVTSAR
+783 
-792 LAQAE
+792 
-797 VYDTGETAFC
+797 
-807 ARITLA
+807 
-813 LDPVEPNTVYWMAGA
+813 
-828 GIDLAEANS
+828 
-837 PWAGLWLD
+837 
-845 THEYRL
+845 
-851 ERQAD
+851 
-856 GSWRCTE
+856 
-863 AATGGLRAD
+863 

>member
-15 LLAVFLLLRGTLFRK
+15 LLAVFLLLRGTLGRR
-30 LSPRARY
+30 LSAWARY
-37 ALWGVVLLRLL
+37 ALWAVVLVRLL
-48 VPLQI
+48 VPFQV
-53 PSLSLPASAADLVP
+53 PDLSLPAAAADLTPQTLSLSDPSV
-67 EPPVLSNRPLSP
+67 PVLSSTYPIDQVRDGQVQGLAILPDGRPTVSTSMGEAKITGAGQAVTRALFWVSP
-79 DTAMGHAVIP
+79 AT
-89 SGLLEENGLTIADD
+89 LL
-103 GTVQASPSDQ
+103 
-113 GAALWE
+113 AALW
-119 LQENGA
+119 
-125 VYMYFGGPTLN
+125 T
-136 DVLHA
+136 
-141 AVVLAWG
+141 
-148 AGAGVVLLAVL
+148 AGVGAVLLAVL
-159 AANLRFAQKLRKSR
+159 ISNLHFARKLRKSR
-173 RPLPTADCP
+173 LPLPTAGCP

-195 LCGVLHPA
+195 LCGVLRPA

-212 DGTVCTHV
+212 DETVRTHV
-220 LSHELTHFRHRDH
+220 LAHELTHFRHRDH

-246 WYNPLVWAAVIL
+246 WYNPLVWAAVVL

-270 TIARLGEAERI
+270 TIRRLGEAERI

-324 PETKKTALF
+324 PETKKNALF

-371 SSYNDYDAP
+371 SAYNDYDAP

-417 FFNEAGW
+417 FFNEAGR

-450 DQSQTTYQVEYP
+450 TQSQNTFRVEHLA
-462 IFKAQLTELFL
+462 FKAQLTELFL

-783 HPKAVTSAR
+783 HPKAVTSAQ
-792 LAQAE
+792 LSQAE
-797 VYDTGETAFC
+797 VYDAGETAFC

-845 THEYRL
+845 TLEYRL

>member
-15 LLAVFLLLRGTLFRK
+15 LLAVFLLLRGTVFRT
-30 LSPRARY
+30 LSPRVRY

-48 VPLQI
+48 VPFQI
-53 PSLSLPASAADLVP
+53 PSLSLPAAAADLAP
-67 EPPVLSNRPLSP
+67 ELSTISERPIFPNTILVRPINPSVSLDEEDQADLPHSASTIESNLSEYY
-79 DTAMGHAVIP
+79 H
-89 SGLLEENGLTIADD
+89 
-103 GTVQASPSDQ
+103 
-113 GAALWE
+113 
-119 LQENGA
+119 
-125 VYMYFGGPTLN
+125 FGGPTLSEG
-136 DVLHA
+136 VQ
-141 AVVLAWG
+141 VVWT

-159 AANLRFAQKLRKSR
+159 AANLRFAQKLRQSR
-173 RPLPTADCP
+173 RPLPTAGCP
-182 LPVYEADGLSSPC
+182 LPVYEAEELSSPC
-195 LCGVLHPA
+195 LCGVLRPA
-203 VYLTPEAAA
+203 IYLTPEAAE
-212 DGTVCTHV
+212 DGTVRTHV

-246 WYNPLVWAAVIL
+246 WYNPLVWAAVVL

-270 TIARLGEAERI
+270 TIRQLGEGERI

-333 LAAAAL
+333 LAAAAV

-371 SSYNDYDAP
+371 SAYNDYDAP

-394 LLSGNPDNHTVA
+394 LLSGDPDNHTVA

-417 FFNEAGW
+417 FFNEAGR

-450 DQSQTTYQVEYP
+450 TQSQNTFRVEHP
-462 IFKAQLTELFL
+462 AFKAQLTELFL

-547 AQDTAVDA
+547 AQDTAADA

-734 ESLLQ
+734 EPLLQ

-845 THEYRL
+845 TLEYRL

>member
-15 LLAVFLLLRGTLFRK
+15 LLAVFLLLRGTLFRT
-30 LSPRARY
+30 LSPRVRY

-48 VPLQI
+48 VPFQI
-53 PSLSLPASAADLVP
+53 PSLSLPAAAADLAP
-67 EPPVLSNRPLSP
+67 ELSTISERPIFPNTILVRPINPSVSLDEEDQADLPHSASTIESNLSEYY
-79 DTAMGHAVIP
+79 H
-89 SGLLEENGLTIADD
+89 
-103 GTVQASPSDQ
+103 
-113 GAALWE
+113 
-119 LQENGA
+119 
-125 VYMYFGGPTLN
+125 FGGPTLS
-136 DVLHA
+136 DGVQ
-141 AVVLAWG
+141 VVWA
-148 AGAGVVLLAVL
+148 AGAGMVLLAVL

-173 RPLPTADCP
+173 RPLPLADCP
-182 LPVYEADGLSSPC
+182 LPVYEAYGLPSPC
-195 LCGVLHPA
+195 LCGVLRPA
-203 VYLTPEAAA
+203 VYLTPEAAE
-212 DGTVCTHV
+212 DGTVRTHV

-246 WYNPLVWAAVIL
+246 WYNPLVWAAVVL

-270 TIARLGEAERI
+270 TIRQLGEGERI

-296 AGGVLSCSTTMTGG
+296 AGGVLSCSTTMTGR

-324 PETKKTALF
+324 PETKKAALF

-371 SSYNDYDAP
+371 SAYNDYDAP

-394 LLSGNPDNHTVA
+394 LLSGDPDNHTVA

-417 FFNEAGW
+417 FFNEAGR

-431 SNQSMCTSL
+431 SNPSMCTSL

-450 DQSQTTYQVEYP
+450 TQSQNTFRVEHP
-462 IFKAQLTELFL
+462 AFKAQLTELFL

-837 PWAGLWLD
+837 P
-845 THEYRL
+845 
-851 ERQAD
+851 
-856 GSWRCTE
+856 
-863 AATGGLRAD
+863 

>member
-15 LLAVFLLLRGTLFRK
+15 LLAVFLLLRGTVFRK

-48 VPLQI
+48 VPFQI
-53 PSLSLPASAADLVP
+53 PSLSLPAAAADLAP
-67 EPPVLSNRPLSP
+67 ELPVLSNRPLSP

-89 SGLLEENGLTIADD
+89 SSLLEENGLTIADD
-103 GTVQASPSDQ
+103 GTVQASPSGQ

-119 LQENGA
+119 LQENGE
-125 VYMYFGGPTLN
+125 VYMYFGGPTLDN
-136 DVLHA
+136 VLHA

-173 RPLPTADCP
+173 LPLPTADCP
-182 LPVYEADGLSSPC
+182 LPVYEADGLPSPC
-195 LCGVLHPA
+195 LCGVLRPA

-212 DGTVCTHV
+212 DGTVRTHV

-258 SKRDGELSCDEG
+258 SKRDGELACDEG

-417 FFNEAGW
+417 FFNEAGR

-450 DQSQTTYQVEYP
+450 TQSQNTFRVEHP
-462 IFKAQLTELFL
+462 AFKAQLTELFL

-511 EAPEGWYARAMD
+511 EAPEGWYARAVD

-547 AQDTAVDA
+547 AQDTAADA

-783 HPKAVTSAR
+783 HPKAVTSAQ

-828 GIDLAEANS
+828 GIDLAEADS

-845 THEYRL
+845 TLEYRL

-856 GSWRCTE
+856 GSWRCTG

>member
-30 LSPRARY
+30 LSPRVRY

-48 VPLQI
+48 VPFQI

-89 SGLLEENGLTIADD
+89 SDLLEENGLTITDG
-103 GTVQASPSDQ
+103 GTVQASPSGQD
-113 GAALWE
+113 AALWE
-119 LQENGA
+119 LQENGE
-125 VYMYFGGPTLN
+125 VYLYFGGPTLD
-136 DVLHA
+136 DVLRA

-159 AANLRFAQKLRKSR
+159 AANLRFAQKLRQSR
-173 RPLPTADCP
+173 RPLPTAGCP
-182 LPVYEADGLSSPC
+182 LPVYEAEELSSPC
-195 LCGVLHPA
+195 LCGVLRPA
-203 VYLTPEAAA
+203 VYLTPEAAE
-212 DGTVCTHV
+212 DGRVRTHV

-238 RCLALALH
+238 RCLALVLH
-246 WYNPLVWAAVIL
+246 WYNPLVWAAVVL

-270 TIARLGEAERI
+270 TIRQLGEGERI

-371 SSYNDYDAP
+371 SAYNDYDAP

-394 LLSGNPDNHTVA
+394 LLSGDPDNHTVA

-417 FFNEAGW
+417 FFNEADR

-450 DQSQTTYQVEYP
+450 TQSQNTYRVEHSA
-462 IFKAQLTELFL
+462 FKAQLTELFL

-535 LVDAVLEICRGA
+535 LVDAVLEICREA
-547 AQDTAVDA
+547 ALCPSSEELYAALQGESPVCFTPSPTADFFYRISDRDVIAQISSLLLDEAVTGTDLSRSPGRVAVGESDCIISFARDGDTELHVYLEDRDGGCLLACGPLGEDNEENASFPVLRVLPSGTSTAIRQAVDDWYA
-555 ASSSEMAAALE
+555 R
-566 QTVSLH
+566 Q
-572 ASFGSLSS
+572 
-580 FIGPPITDSDLVN
+580 
-593 QAKEILRSGDP
+593 P
-604 QSDTTAFADLYYG
+604 QSDSAPAD
-617 SSVEF
+617 
-622 FGADGHSL
+622 
-630 GRYPLSNR
+630 
-638 DMCSALGSLA
+638 
-648 HEQMERNQIA
+648 
-658 DTLASADYLQAETV
+658 
-672 LIPALLS
+672 
-679 DPDWETAVKTL
+679 
-690 DYQPEDWSA
+690 
-699 WLSLCL
+699 
-705 ESLGLAPYYNPEA
+705 
-718 ELFIFNS
+718 
-725 PTGTRISLP
+725 
-734 ESLLQ
+734 
-739 PQELFS
+739 
-745 RSASPTRV
+745 
-753 TVSSSS
+753 
-759 ADVEEAAASFG
+759 
-770 TALAQFYLDLDPR
+770 
-783 HPKAVTSAR
+783 
-792 LAQAE
+792 
-797 VYDTGETAFC
+797 
-807 ARITLA
+807 
-813 LDPVEPNTVYWMAGA
+813 
-828 GIDLAEANS
+828 
-837 PWAGLWLD
+837 
-845 THEYRL
+845 
-851 ERQAD
+851 
-856 GSWRCTE
+856 
-863 AATGGLRAD
+863 

>member
-1 MMELLI
+1 M
-7 SWCVTSSI
+7 
-15 LLAVFLLLRGTLFRK
+15 
-30 LSPRARY
+30 
-37 ALWGVVLLRLL
+37 
-48 VPLQI
+48 
-53 PSLSLPASAADLVP
+53 
-67 EPPVLSNRPLSP
+67 
-79 DTAMGHAVIP
+79 
-89 SGLLEENGLTIADD
+89 
-103 GTVQASPSDQ
+103 
-113 GAALWE
+113 
-119 LQENGA
+119 
-125 VYMYFGGPTLN
+125 
-136 DVLHA
+136 
-141 AVVLAWG
+141 
-148 AGAGVVLLAVL
+148 
-159 AANLRFAQKLRKSR
+159 
-173 RPLPTADCP
+173 
-182 LPVYEADGLSSPC
+182 
-195 LCGVLHPA
+195 
-203 VYLTPEAAA
+203 
-212 DGTVCTHV
+212 
-220 LSHELTHFRHRDH
+220 
-233 IWSLL
+233 
-238 RCLALALH
+238 
-246 WYNPLVWAAVIL
+246 
-258 SKRDGELSCDEG
+258 
-270 TIARLGEAERI
+270 
-281 PYGRTLIGLVARRSG
+281 
-296 AGGVLSCSTTMTGG
+296 
-310 KKTVQRRIAQLVKQ
+310 
-324 PETKKTALF
+324 
-333 LAAAAL
+333 
-339 ALAAVFVF
+339 
-347 AGGNSEPSF
+347 
-356 AQQLQAAHTIQVTFD
+356 
-371 SSYNDYDAP
+371 
-380 RITDSDLV
+380 
-388 AQAKTI
+388 
-394 LLSGNPDNHTVA
+394 
-406 PGLRYTNTSVE
+406 E
-417 FFNEAGW
+417 FFNEAGR

-450 DQSQTTYQVEYP
+450 TQSQNTFRVEHSA
-462 IFKAQLTELFL
+462 FKAQLTELFL

-511 EAPEGWYARAMD
+511 EVPEGWYARAMD

-547 AQDTAVDA
+547 AQDTAADA

-572 ASFGSLSS
+572 ASFGPLSS

-658 DTLASADYLQAETV
+658 DTLASTDYLQAETV

-845 THEYRL
+845 TLEYRL

>member
-30 LSPRARY
+30 LSPRVRY

-48 VPLQI
+48 VPFQI
-53 PSLSLPASAADLVP
+53 PSLSLPAAAADLAP
-67 EPPVLSNRPLSP
+67 ELSTISEHPIFPNTILVRPINPSVSLDEEDQADLPHSASTIESNLSEYY
-79 DTAMGHAVIP
+79 H
-89 SGLLEENGLTIADD
+89 
-103 GTVQASPSDQ
+103 
-113 GAALWE
+113 
-119 LQENGA
+119 
-125 VYMYFGGPTLN
+125 FGGPTLSEG
-136 DVLHA
+136 VQ
-141 AVVLAWG
+141 VVWT

-159 AANLRFAQKLRKSR
+159 AANLRFAQKLRQSR

-182 LPVYEADGLSSPC
+182 LPVYEAYGLPSPC
-195 LCGVLHPA
+195 LCGVLRPA
-203 VYLTPEAAA
+203 VYLTPEAAE
-212 DGTVCTHV
+212 DGRVRTHV

-246 WYNPLVWAAVIL
+246 WYNPLVWAAVVL
-258 SKRDGELSCDEG
+258 SKRDGELACDEG
-270 TIARLGEAERI
+270 TIAQLGEAERI

-324 PETKKTALF
+324 PEAKKTALF

-371 SSYNDYDAP
+371 SAYNDYDAP

-394 LLSGNPDNHTVA
+394 LLSGDPDNHTVA

-417 FFNEAGW
+417 FFNEAGR

-440 YELAREQENR
+440 YELAKEQENR
-450 DQSQTTYQVEYP
+450 TQSQNTYRVEHSA
-462 IFKAQLTELFL
+462 FKAQLTELFL

-481 NQSPDYDMADWLTN
+481 NQSPDYDMEDWLTN

-523 AGSWYTIAIPDH
+523 AGSWYSIAIPDH

-547 AQDTAVDA
+547 AQDTAADA

-572 ASFGSLSS
+572 ASFGPLSS

-658 DTLASADYLQAETV
+658 DTLASVDYLQAETV

-699 WLSLCL
+699 WLSFCL

-845 THEYRL
+845 TLEYRL

>member
-30 LSPRARY
+30 LSPRVRY
-37 ALWGVVLLRLL
+37 ALWGVVLVRLL
-48 VPLQI
+48 VPFQV
-53 PSLSLPASAADLVP
+53 PDLSLPAAAADLTPQTLSLSDPSV
-67 EPPVLSNRPLSP
+67 PVLSSTYPIDQVRDGQVQGLAILPDGRPTVSTSMGEAKITGAGQAVTRALFWVSP
-79 DTAMGHAVIP
+79 AT
-89 SGLLEENGLTIADD
+89 LL
-103 GTVQASPSDQ
+103 
-113 GAALWE
+113 AALW
-119 LQENGA
+119 
-125 VYMYFGGPTLN
+125 T
-136 DVLHA
+136 
-141 AVVLAWG
+141 
-148 AGAGVVLLAVL
+148 AGVGAVLLAVL
-159 AANLRFAQKLRKSR
+159 ISNLHFARKLRKSR

-182 LPVYEADGLSSPC
+182 LPVYEADGLPSPC
-195 LCGVLHPA
+195 LCGVLCPA

-212 DGTVCTHV
+212 DGTVRTHV
-220 LSHELTHFRHRDH
+220 LSHELTHYRHRDH

-246 WYNPLVWAAVIL
+246 WYNPLVWAAVVL

-270 TIARLGEAERI
+270 TIRRLGEGERI

-417 FFNEAGW
+417 FFNEAGR

-450 DQSQTTYQVEYP
+450 TQSQNTFRVEHP
-462 IFKAQLTELFL
+462 AFKAQLTELFL

-481 NQSPDYDMADWLTN
+481 NQSPDYDMEDWLTN

-547 AQDTAVDA
+547 AQDTAADA

-797 VYDTGETAFC
+797 VYDTSETAFC

-813 LDPVEPNTVYWMAGA
+813 LNPVEPNTVYWMAGA

-845 THEYRL
+845 TLEYRL

>member
-15 LLAVFLLLRGTLFRK
+15 LLAVFLLLRGTVFRT
-30 LSPRARY
+30 LSPRVRY

-48 VPLQI
+48 VPFQI
-53 PSLSLPASAADLVP
+53 PSLSLPAAAADLAP
-67 EPPVLSNRPLSP
+67 ELSTISERPIFPNTILVRPINPSVSLDEEDQADLPHSASTIESNLSEYY
-79 DTAMGHAVIP
+79 H
-89 SGLLEENGLTIADD
+89 
-103 GTVQASPSDQ
+103 
-113 GAALWE
+113 
-119 LQENGA
+119 
-125 VYMYFGGPTLN
+125 FGGPTLSKG
-136 DVLHA
+136 VQ
-141 AVVLAWG
+141 VVWT

-159 AANLRFAQKLRKSR
+159 AANLRFAQKLRQSR
-173 RPLPTADCP
+173 RPLPTAGCP

-195 LCGVLHPA
+195 LCGVLRPA
-203 VYLTPEAAA
+203 VYLTPEAAE
-212 DGTVCTHV
+212 DGTVRTHV

-258 SKRDGELSCDEG
+258 SKRDGELACDEG
-270 TIARLGEAERI
+270 TIRQLGEGERI

-324 PETKKTALF
+324 PETKKAALF
-333 LAAAAL
+333 LAAAAV

-417 FFNEAGW
+417 FFNEAGR

-450 DQSQTTYQVEYP
+450 TQSQNTFRVEHP
-462 IFKAQLTELFL
+462 AFKAQLTELFL

-495 WTTFY
+495 WTNLY

-511 EAPEGWYARAMD
+511 EAPEGWYARAVD

-547 AQDTAVDA
+547 AQDTAADA

-572 ASFGSLSS
+572 ASFGPLSS

-679 DPDWETAVKTL
+679 DPDRETAVKTL

-813 LDPVEPNTVYWMAGA
+813 LNPVEPNTVYWMAGA

-845 THEYRL
+845 TLEYRL